1 MKKFANELK
10 TGLMVLM
17 AILVGL
23 FLWLKTVDFRPDVY
37 DLKTYFSHAEGIKE
51 SSIVMLAGIEV
62 GTVGGVEFLYNP
74 GETKVKLDL
83 IIDKAAKVRADS
95 IAFIGTTGFI
105 GDAYIGITPGTSPEF
120 LKNND
125 TIISE
130 DPIEMRKLMKQADEI
145 SKNLDAV
152 LGDVKTV
159 VSDNKEK
166 LNNIVLS
173 LEETAVNFN
182 EFSKDIKKHPWKLI
196 IKGKEKKKKR

>member
-1 MKKFANELK
+1 MKNFTNELK
-10 TGLMVLM
+10 TGFVVLM
-17 AILVGL
+17 AIVVGL
-23 FLWLKTVDFRPDVY
+23 FFWLKTVNFRPDVY
-37 DLKTYFSHAEGIKE
+37 TLKTYFSHAEGIKE

-166 LNNIVLS
+166 LNNIVAS

>member
-166 LNNIVLS
+166 LNNIVAS

>member
-1 MKKFANELK
+1 MRNFTNELK
-10 TGLMVLM
+10 TGFVVLM
-17 AILVGL
+17 AIVVGL
-23 FLWLKTVDFRPDVY
+23 FFWLKTVNFRPDVY
-37 DLKTYFSHAEGIKE
+37 TLKTYFSHAEGIKE

-62 GTVGGVEFLYNP
+62 GRVGGVEFLYNP
-74 GETKVKLDL
+74 GQTKIKLDL

-105 GDAYIGITPGTSPEF
+105 GDAYIGITPGSSPKF

-125 TIISE
+125 TVISE

-145 SKNLDAV
+145 SKNIDAV
-152 LGDVKTV
+152 LGDIKTV

-166 LNNIVLS
+166 LNNIVTS

-182 EFSKDIKKHPWKLI
+182 DFSKDIKRHPWKLI

>member
-74 GETKVKLDL
+74 GQTKIKLDL

-105 GDAYIGITPGTSPEF
+105 GDAYI
-120 LKNND
+120 
-125 TIISE
+125 
-130 DPIEMRKLMKQADEI
+130 
-145 SKNLDAV
+145 
-152 LGDVKTV
+152 
-159 VSDNKEK
+159 
-166 LNNIVLS
+166 
-173 LEETAVNFN
+173 
-182 EFSKDIKKHPWKLI
+182 
-196 IKGKEKKKKR
+196 